1 MARRQ
6 RLGQTRPQM
15 QRSWL
20 LGAAWFATAA
30 LILFAAQRGWRP
42 LGLSSSNTAL
52 IATLFALGAVAV
64 LIFTAALGWVA
75 RRPRPDD
82 ADVGASIADEA
93 LGLDD
98 LLKAGIDAHVRDDE
112 PATER
117 AGAFRRLLIERA
129 ERAADRVDPDSL
141 VPLQPARATWI
152 VGALLIAAG
161 LIPFLL
167 TSDES
172 LRASDIAEA
181 AERAAAVSGPGDDA
195 ESIGQDEEPV
205 VAEAMPLPELTA
217 PLRLDR
223 IDDASTLSDAELEEL
238 ETMSPEE
245 LAALLE
251 QMRNAQGGEAATG
264 EPIDPSELADAE
276 PGAERQQ
283 RQAQQAQ
290 ASDGLEE
297 LARSAE
303 DPFAGPEQQQAQAGG
318 DPTEASAAAGDS
330 AENEAVQRIELPP
343 MANPNAR
350 QAEAGEARAAVAMA
364 AADPSD
370 AQAPPP
376 EAPQSGAG
384 GGESSGPQ
392 SGAENPFGE
401 ATELAVTLELALLE
415 AEEENERP
423 IERSIRHRASE
434 AQDAKVTRSGRRSVD
449 QSAGDRATPRPILSP
464 AERAR
469 LGRYFDDARWP
480 QTPPPR

>member
-1 MARRQ
+1 
-6 RLGQTRPQM
+6 M

-20 LGAAWFATAA
+20 IGAAWFAAAA
-30 LILFAAQRGWRP
+30 LALFAAQRGWRP
-42 LGLSSSNTAL
+42 LGLASSTTTL
-52 IATLFALGAVAV
+52 TATLFALGAVAV
-64 LIFTAALGWVA
+64 LIFAGALAWVA
-75 RRPRPDD
+75 RRPRPGD
-82 ADVGASIADEA
+82 AGAGASYVDTA
-93 LGLDD
+93 LDLDD

-117 AGAFRRLLIERA
+117 AGHFRSLLIERA
-129 ERAADRVDPDSL
+129 EQTAATIDPDAIVPGQPSL
-141 VPLQPARATWI
+141 ATWVMGGLMI
-152 VGALLIAAG
+152 AVGLT
-161 LIPFLL
+161 PFLL
-167 TSDES
+167 
-172 LRASDIAEA
+172 ASDARSRGTEMATSQDREAAVDATDGEGAEA
-181 AERAAAVSGPGDDA
+181 VED
-195 ESIGQDEEPV
+195 DEEPV
-205 VAEAMPLPELTA
+205 VAEAMPLPELST

-223 IDDASTLSDAELEEL
+223 LDDASRLSDVELEEL

-245 LAALLE
+245 LAALLD
-251 QMRNAQGGEAATG
+251 QMRDAKGSEAAG
-264 EPIDPSELADAE
+264 GDPVDPSELANAE
-276 PGAERQQ
+276 PGQERPEQ
-283 RQAQQAQ
+283 QQAQ
-290 ASDGLEE
+290 SADGLEE
-297 LARSAE
+297 IPRSAE
-303 DPFAGPEQQQAQAGG
+303 DPFAGPQQQQAQAGG
-318 DPTEASAAAGDS
+318 DPTEASAAAGES
-330 AENEAVQRIELPP
+330 ADNEAVQRIELPP

-392 SGAENPFGE
+392 SGSENPFGE

-415 AEEENERP
+415 AEEEEERP

-434 AQDAKVTRSGRRSVD
+434 AQDAKVARSGRRSVD
-449 QSAGDRATPRPILSP
+449 QSTDDRATVRPILSP